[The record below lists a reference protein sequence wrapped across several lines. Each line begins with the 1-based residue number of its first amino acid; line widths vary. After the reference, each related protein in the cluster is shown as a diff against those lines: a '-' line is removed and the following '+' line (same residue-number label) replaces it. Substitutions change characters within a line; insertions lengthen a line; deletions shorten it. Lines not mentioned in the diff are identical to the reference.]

1 MFLVIII
8 PLLMVLFG
16 GCQMRTAA
24 AFGARLSPPWER
36 QQRAR
41 LRRLSLLRRAPTEDA
56 DVLLLV
62 LTASSS
68 ASAAE
73 QELEDSDNIPDV
85 SPSNDASTIHKS
97 IQEQYNHEEIDHLYP
112 IDNPLAQPAPKNKN
126 NNTSPHGNTASVW
139 KNRKELFALT
149 RPSSIPGTILFH
161 MLGVFLVLRGTV
173 TTAGITATNYWS
185 LLLKEPTLWL
195 TLLATNL
202 VSASSMV
209 VNDYY
214 DAKLGR
220 DALKHKNKALVD
232 ESVVSKATAKRFLMN
247 LYAVALVLSTCLP
260 GAPTRLSV
268 VTALIMT
275 YLYTKHLKPV
285 TWVKNAVCASLIAL
299 APWTSGSCAWNLL
312 QSHTTA
318 ATTTTTVL
326 QSVWLVPELW
336 RVFAVLFAGVMGREI
351 LMDCNDVEADEV
363 AGIRTVPVV
372 HGRRFAVTVAAASTT
387 IMTVIATVPPLVQL
401 IRLWSSSTSAAA
413 QLWSSAPLRRLLLA
427 GLSSGAYLRNNW
439 RIWKTKGE
447 DAVLITKSVDFCLL
461 AVFGLLLSFV

>member
-1 MFLVIII
+1 MFLTILL
-8 PLLMVLFG
+8 PLLMMLFG
-16 GCQMRTAA
+16 GCRMKTVA

-41 LRRLSLLRRAPTEDA
+41 LRRLSLLRAPTEDD

-62 LTASSS
+62 LAASS
-68 ASAAE
+68 ASASE
-73 QELEDSDNIPDV
+73 QLEDNDNLPDV
-85 SPSNDASTIHKS
+85 SLNNDASTIES
-97 IQEQYNHEEIDHLYP
+97 IQEHYNHEEIDHLYP
-112 IDNPLAQPAPKNKN
+112 IDNPLAQPVPKNKN
-126 NNTSPHGNTASVW
+126 NNSPHGNTASVW

-173 TTAGITATNYWS
+173 TTGVTATNYWS

-247 LYAVALVLSTCLP
+247 LYAVALVVSTCLP

-312 QSHTTA
+312 QSSHTTAAA

-326 QSVWLVPELW
+326 QSVWLEPELC

-351 LMDCNDVEADEV
+351 LMDCNDVEADEA

-372 HGRRFAVTVAAASTT
+372 HGRRFAVTVAAASTVV
-387 IMTVIATVPPLVQL
+387 MTVIATVPPLLEL
-401 IRLWSSSTSAAA
+401 IRLWSTSTSAAA
-413 QLWSSAPLRRLLLA
+413 AAPLWSSAPLRRLLLA

-447 DAVLITKSVDFCLL
+447 DETLITKSVDFCLL